1 MIAIKDQ
8 VRSWNTTQAQA
19 ARRLGITQPRLNDLL
34 KGKINKFSLDTLMT
48 LASRAG
54 LKPGDIITMYDG
66 RSINRVGDLP
76 RAVAETRVGR
86 EVPVSVLRD
95 GQTVQL
101 TARIEALEAKEG
113 RQAAAESEAKPSLG
127 LSVQPLTPD
136 LARRLGTP
144 ARLGLVVQGVE
155 AGSPAADAGF
165 ERGDVIV
172 EVNRQPARSVEQLK
186 EAVAKREK
194 GKPILFR
201 VEREGGSL
209 FLTVAA

>member
-1 MIAIKDQ
+1 M
-8 VRSWNTTQAQA
+8 
-19 ARRLGITQPRLNDLL
+19 
-34 KGKINKFSLDTLMT
+34 
-48 LASRAG
+48 
-54 LKPGDIITMYDG
+54 
-66 RSINRVGDLP
+66 
-76 RAVAETRVGR
+76 
-86 EVPVSVLRD
+86 
-95 GQTVQL
+95 
-101 TARIEALEAKEG
+101 
-113 RQAAAESEAKPSLG
+113 
-127 LSVQPLTPD
+127 QPLTPD

-186 EAVAKREK
+186 EAVAKRDK

-201 VEREGGSL
+201 IEREGASL

>member
-1 MIAIKDQ
+1 
-8 VRSWNTTQAQA
+8 VSSVT
-19 ARRLGITQPRLNDLL
+19 P
-34 KGKINKFSLDTLMT
+34 SSP
-48 LASRAG
+48 ASRAG
-54 LKPGDIITMYDG
+54 LKPGDIITMYDS
-66 RSINRVGDLP
+66 RAINRVGDLP

-86 EVPVSVLRD
+86 EVPVSAIRD

-113 RQAAAESEAKPSLG
+113 RQAASEAEARPSLG
-127 LSVQPLTPD
+127 LSVQPMTPD

-144 ARLGLVVQGVE
+144 ARQGLVVQGVE

-201 VEREGGSL
+201 VEREGVSL

>member
-1 MIAIKDQ
+1 
-8 VRSWNTTQAQA
+8 
-19 ARRLGITQPRLNDLL
+19 
-34 KGKINKFSLDTLMT
+34 
-48 LASRAG
+48 
-54 LKPGDIITMYDG
+54 
-66 RSINRVGDLP
+66 
-76 RAVAETRVGR
+76 VGR

-136 LARRLGTP
+136 LARRLGTA

-172 EVNRQPARSVEQLK
+172 EVNRQPARSVEQLND
-186 EAVAKREK
+186 AVAKREK
-194 GKPILFR
+194 GTPILFR
-201 VEREGGSL
+201 VEREGGSV
-209 FLTVAA
+209 FLTVA